1 MSETESKT
9 DQETESSSDPD
20 EITGN
25 NATAIEAISERL
37 TEVTSL
43 SEELDQTLKN
53 AQQDCAILPTAATS
67 TTVVTNTV
75 PISIISSTKH
85 TPEKS
90 PNISEV
96 SNYF

>member
-1 MSETESKT
+1 MSEVDSK
-9 DQETESSSDPD
+9 DDRDTESSDQE
-20 EITGN
+20 EITGS

-53 AQQDCAILPTAATS
+53 AQQDCAILTTAATS
-67 TTVVTNTV
+67 T
-75 PISIISSTKH
+75 SIITNSVPVPLVLNAKY

-90 PNISEV
+90 PNMSEV
-96 SNYF
+96 SGCF

>member
-1 MSETESKT
+1 MSEVDSK
-9 DQETESSSDPD
+9 DDRDTESSDQD

-53 AQQDCAILPTAATS
+53 AQQDCAILTTAATYII
-67 TTVVTNTV
+67 TNSV
-75 PISIISSTKH
+75 PVPLVLNAKY

-90 PNISEV
+90 PNMSEV
-96 SNYF
+96 SGCF

>member
-1 MSETESKT
+1 MSDAGSKDEKDTEI
-9 DQETESSSDPD
+9 SDTD

-53 AQQDCAILPTAATS
+53 AQQDCAILTTAATS
-67 TTVVTNTV
+67 TTVTNII

-90 PNISEV
+90 PNMSEV
-96 SNYF
+96 SVCF